1 MSKDILIY
9 RTDRI
14 GDLLVSMPAISS
26 IKNKLVNSKI
36 TLITSDKNYEY
47 AKSFNIFD
55 NIHIFPK
62 SGLIAK
68 IKFIIELS
76 RNKFD
81 YTFIFDGKERSLI
94 SALFVNS
101 IYKIAMLTEKKLHFI
116 YRFFKIIYVTDR
128 KTKDI
133 IDVHQKML
141 DRTDMG
147 VKISQFDFIKSK
159 KDNNFSS
166 QINIDNFIHLHL
178 NEKWFSDIY
187 IKKYTNINPGYEE
200 FTDFI
205 INLSKKNNLLIS
217 TGLVDFDLLNLLKE
231 KFFIKHSNKIYYKK
245 NENTYIYLI
254 YKPSLNDLESL
265 FKKSK
270 LLILCHSGIIHA
282 ANSFGIKIID
292 ILEEVR
298 HDWYLR
304 WSSYLKNY
312 NFIYRNRFNILKDKI
327 INQVNSLE

>member
-1 MSKDILIY
+1 MI
-9 RTDRI
+9 
-14 GDLLVSMPAISS
+14 
-26 IKNKLVNSKI
+26 
-36 TLITSDKNYEY
+36 
-47 AKSFNIFD
+47 
-55 NIHIFPK
+55 
-62 SGLIAK
+62 
-68 IKFIIELS
+68 
-76 RNKFD
+76 
-81 YTFIFDGKERSLI
+81 
-94 SALFVNS
+94 
-101 IYKIAMLTEKKLHFI
+101 TEKKLNFI
-116 YRFFKIIYVTDR
+116 YRFFKIIYVADYN
-128 KTKDI
+128 TKDL
-133 IDVHQKML
+133 IDVHQKVL
-141 DRTDMG
+141 DKTNIG
-147 VKISQFDFIKSK
+147 VKINQFDFIKSK

-166 QINIDNFIHLHL
+166 QININNFIHLHL

-187 IKKYTNINPGYEE
+187 IKKYTNINPTYEE

-217 TGLVDFDLLNLLKE
+217 TGLIDFDLLNLLKE
-231 KFFIKHSNKIYYKK
+231 KFFFKHSSKIYYKK

-270 LLILCHSGIIHA
+270 LFILCHSGIIHA

-298 HDWYLR
+298 YDWYLR
-304 WSSYLKNY
+304 WTSYLKNY